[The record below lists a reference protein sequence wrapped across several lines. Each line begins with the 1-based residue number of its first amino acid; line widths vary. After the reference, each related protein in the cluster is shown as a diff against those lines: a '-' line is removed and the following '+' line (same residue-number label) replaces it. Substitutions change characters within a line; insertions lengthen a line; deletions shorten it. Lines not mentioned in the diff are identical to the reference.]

1 MYVDQHKQVKDRLIG
16 FGTDT
21 NLARFVHGW
30 KTFSTQP
37 DLVNASPGQDVLDSA
52 LFYPHLS
59 IIVISFTVYIA
70 TRVNDDWLTVDRP
83 SSGQYLISE
92 NRVKL

>member
-1 MYVDQHKQVKDRLIG
+1 MYFEDSSTFTTCKDRLIG

-52 LFYPHLS
+52 LFNSVLS
-59 IIVISFTVYIA
+59 SP
-70 TRVNDDWLTVDRP
+70 VNHCH
-83 SSGQYLISE
+83 
-92 NRVKL
+92 